1 MEAIQLVV
9 LHDAKEFEEILLTFL
24 GDDIVTIVRK
34 NNNLKIILDKNKVKA
49 VKEKLGMGQSMGNFF
64 FKTRMKSQD
73 TVLSR
78 TNFCFPTL
86 TL

>member
-1 MEAIQLVV
+1 MTDVSGGA
-9 LHDAKEFEEILLTFL
+9 DAKEFEEILRTFL

-64 FKTRMKSQD
+64 LNRDEESGHCS
-73 TVLSR
+73 V
-78 TNFCFPTL
+78 
-86 TL
+86 